1 MRIAILG
8 AGSLGTIIGGLI
20 TKGTL
25 GEHEVTLI
33 DTNEKHVDKLNEK
46 GATITG
52 FLEFNHPVIAKTP
65 DNMEGIYDLV
75 ILLTKQT
82 FNDTALT
89 NLLRY
94 INEDSVVCTLQNGI
108 PEEFVSEYVGRD
120 RTVGGAVGF
129 GATWIEPGVS
139 MLTSKY
145 EAVKD
150 YAFDI
155 GEINGKIT
163 PRIEMVKEILS
174 NVGTT
179 EIMTNL
185 MEIRWSKVL
194 MNATFSGMSAALG
207 CTFGDVMDNE
217 VAMKAL
223 SYVADETV
231 KTAHANS
238 YELIYMNGINMD
250 DLELKNNETLED
262 KMELYHI
269 GWDKHRDL
277 KASMLQ
283 DLEKGIPCEIDYI
296 NGIVSK
302 KGKEKGVKTPFNDK
316 VIELVK
322 KAEDGKYV
330 PDFKTNLKEF
340 ERILDL

>member
-20 TKGTL
+20 TKGTI
-25 GEHEVTLI
+25 GKHEVTLI
-33 DTNEKHVDKLNEK
+33 DTNIEHIEKLNNN

-52 FLEFNHPVIAKTP
+52 FLEFNYPVVAITP
-65 DNMEGIYDLV
+65 DKMEGIYDLV

-82 FNDTALT
+82 YNDVALS
-89 NLLRY
+89 NLLNY
-94 INEDSVVCTLQNGI
+94 IDKDSSICTLQNGI
-108 PEEFVSEYVGRD
+108 PEEFVSEYVGKD

-155 GEINGKIT
+155 GEINGEIT
-163 PRIEMVKEILS
+163 PRIKMVQEVLS

-207 CTFGDVMDNE
+207 CTFGEVMDNE
-217 VAMKAL
+217 IAMRAL

-231 KTAHANS
+231 KTAHANN
-238 YELIYMNGINMD
+238 YELIYMNGLNMD
-250 DLELKNNETLED
+250 DLELKDNQTLED

-296 NGIVSK
+296 NGIVAK
-302 KGKEKGVKTPFNDK
+302 KGKEKGVSTPFNDK
-316 VIELVK
+316 VIQLVK
-322 KAEDGKYV
+322 EAEEGKYV
-330 PDFKTNLKEF
+330 PDYKTNLKEF
-340 ERILDL
+340 EKMLNL

>member
-20 TKGTL
+20 TKGTI
-25 GEHEVTLI
+25 GKHEVTLI
-33 DTNEKHVDKLNEK
+33 DTNIEHIEKLNNN

-52 FLEFNHPVIAKTP
+52 FLEFNYPVVAITP
-65 DNMEGIYDLV
+65 DKMEGIYDLV

-82 FNDTALT
+82 YNDVALS
-89 NLLRY
+89 NLLNY
-94 INEDSVVCTLQNGI
+94 IDKDSSICTLQNGI
-108 PEEFVSEYVGRD
+108 PEEFVAEYVGKD

-155 GEINGKIT
+155 GEINGEIT
-163 PRIEMVKEILS
+163 PRIKMVQEVLS

-207 CTFGDVMDNE
+207 CTFGEVMDNE
-217 VAMKAL
+217 IAMRAL

-231 KTAHANS
+231 KTAHANN
-238 YELIYMNGINMD
+238 YELIYMNGLNMD
-250 DLELKNNETLED
+250 DLELKDNQTLED

-296 NGIVSK
+296 NGIVAK
-302 KGKEKGVKTPFNDK
+302 KGKEKGVSTPFNDK
-316 VIELVK
+316 VIQLVK
-322 KAEDGKYV
+322 EAEEGKYV
-330 PDFKTNLKEF
+330 PDYKTNLKEF
-340 ERILDL
+340 EKMLNL

>member
-1 MRIAILG
+1 MRIAVLG
-8 AGSLGTIIGGLI
+8 TGSLGTIIGGLI
-20 TKGTL
+20 TKGTI

-33 DTNEKHVDKLNEK
+33 DTNKEHVSELNKK
-46 GATITG
+46 GATIKG
-52 FLEFNHPVIAKTP
+52 FLDFNFPVFAVTP
-65 DNMEGIYDLV
+65 DKMEGIYDLV

-82 FNDTALT
+82 YNDLALN
-89 NLLRY
+89 NLLKY
-94 INEDSVVCTLQNGI
+94 IDEDSTICTLQNGI
-108 PEEFVSEYVGRD
+108 PEEFVSEYVGNK

-129 GATWIEPGVS
+129 GATWIKPGVS

-155 GEINGKIT
+155 GEINGEIT
-163 PRIEMVKEILS
+163 PRIKMVQEVLS

-207 CTFGDVMDNE
+207 CTFGEVMDNE
-217 VAMKAL
+217 IAMRAL

-231 KTAHANS
+231 KTAHANN
-238 YELIYMNGINMD
+238 YELIYMNGLNMD
-250 DLELKNNETLED
+250 DLELKDNETLED

-296 NGIVSK
+296 NGIVAK
-302 KGKEKGVKTPFNDK
+302 KGQEKGVSTPFNDK
-316 VIELVK
+316 VIQLVK
-322 KAEDGKYV
+322 DAEKGKYV
-330 PDFKTNLKEF
+330 PNFETNLKEF
-340 ERILDL
+340 KKMLNL